1 MNEENAKLARIQKST
16 KIANVISRIFMIFAI
31 VGCTICVIT
40 GVLFLTNPDK
50 YDKMIEKQLATKD
63 EYIYIDEDE
72 DEDAADAVEYEIQL
86 EDNHRIKLVNVDID
100 DIEKLKNTEPESSV
114 PALQHYFDEHEG
126 SISLSLGLYILLAGA
141 ACGVLAASLGLISSV
156 FAIILKEG
164 NPFSDKV
171 MKRVV
176 IAMIILSVVIALT
189 SGFGFAILLGFI
201 TWVIYTILD
210 YGRTLKTLSDETL

>member
-1 MNEENAKLARIQKST
+1 MNEENTKLARIQKST

-50 YDKMIEKQLATKD
+50 YDKMIEEQLATKD

-72 DEDAADAVEYEIQL
+72 DAADAVEHEIQL
-86 EDNHRIKLVNVDID
+86 EDNQRFKLVDVDID
-100 DIEKLKNTEPESSV
+100 DIEKLKNTELESSV
-114 PALQHYFDEHEG
+114 PAVQEYFDEHEG
-126 SISLSLGLYILLAGA
+126 SISLALGLYILLAGA

-176 IAMIILSVVIALT
+176 ISMIIISVVIALT

>member
-1 MNEENAKLARIQKST
+1 MNEENTKLARIQKST

-31 VGCTICVIT
+31 VGCTICVII

-50 YDKMIEKQLATKD
+50 YDKMIEKELATKD

-72 DEDAADAVEYEIQL
+72 DEDAANAVEYEIQL

-100 DIEKLKNTEPESSV
+100 DIEKLKNTELESSV
-114 PALQHYFDEHEG
+114 PALQNYFDEHEG
-126 SISLSLGLYILLAGA
+126 SISLSLGLYILLAGV

>member
-1 MNEENAKLARIQKST
+1 MNEENTKLARIQKST

-50 YDKMIEKQLATKD
+50 YDKMIEEQLATKD
-63 EYIYIDEDE
+63 EYTYIDEDE
-72 DEDAADAVEYEIQL
+72 DEDAADAVENEMQL
-86 EDNHRIKLVNVDID
+86 EDNQRFKLVDVDID
-100 DIEKLKNTEPESSV
+100 DIEKLKNTELESSV
-114 PALQHYFDEHEG
+114 PALQNYFDEHEG
-126 SISLSLGLYILLAGA
+126 SISLSLGLYILLAGV

-176 IAMIILSVVIALT
+176 ISMIIISVVIALT

>member
-1 MNEENAKLARIQKST
+1 MNEENTKLARIQKST

-50 YDKMIEKQLATKD
+50 YDKMVEKQLATKD

-72 DEDAADAVEYEIQL
+72 DAADAVENEIQL
-86 EDNHRIKLVNVDID
+86 EDNHRFKLVSVDID
-100 DIEKLKNTEPESSV
+100 DIEKLKNTELESSV
-114 PALQHYFDEHEG
+114 PALQNYFDEHKG
-126 SISLSLGLYILLAGA
+126 SISLALGLYILLAGV

-176 IAMIILSVVIALT
+176 ISMIIISVVIALT

>member
-1 MNEENAKLARIQKST
+1 MNEENTKLARIQKST

-50 YDKMIEKQLATKD
+50 YDKMVEKQLATKD

-72 DEDAADAVEYEIQL
+72 DEDAADAVENEIQL
-86 EDNHRIKLVNVDID
+86 EDNHRFKMVNVDID
-100 DIEKLKNTEPESSV
+100 DIEKLKNTELESSV
-114 PALQHYFDEHEG
+114 PALQNYFDEHEG

-176 IAMIILSVVIALT
+176 ISMIILSVVIALT